1 MISQIRVRM
10 GEWDFSST
18 TEPNQHVERK
28 VSCDWWRGDHVT
40 PVLTSDWWQV
50 VRKVVHPKYNFFT
63 YENDLALVKTEKR
76 VR

>member
-1 MISQIRVRM
+1 MYNNTELNIVETFSLMISQIRVRM

-18 TEPNQHVERK
+18 TEPNQHIEHK
-28 VSCDWWRGDHVT
+28 VV
-40 PVLTSDWWQV
+40 
-50 VRKVVHPKYNFFT
+50 KKIVHPKYNFFT

>member
-1 MISQIRVRM
+1 M
-10 GEWDFSST
+10 
-18 TEPNQHVERK
+18 VESWSR
-28 VSCDWWRGDHVT
+28 D
-40 PVLTSDWWQV
+40 PAMLTSDWLQV